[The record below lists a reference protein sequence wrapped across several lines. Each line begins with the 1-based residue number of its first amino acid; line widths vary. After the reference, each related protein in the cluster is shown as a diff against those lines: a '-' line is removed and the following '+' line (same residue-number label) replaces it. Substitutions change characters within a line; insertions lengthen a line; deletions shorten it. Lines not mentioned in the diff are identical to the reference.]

1 MNAPEAKRATREE
14 LLELRR
20 ISAHMGAT
28 EALLSACALLN
39 LSGQGEAARLLLRS
53 INTLQ
58 QRAVENVMERTPT

>member
-1 MNAPEAKRATREE
+1 MSAVDTALPVS
-14 LLELRR
+14 ELRR

-28 EALLSACALLN
+28 EALLSAFALLN